1 MRNYNYYILSKQDFT
16 ALYRFGKIPLKVEFL
31 IKKEDDTVTEDNII
45 KKFFQLP
52 FFQSDEEYLLLLVD
66 DGKLENGF
74 IRMSSLLEIYPLTK
88 AAKSSYEMKF
98 HKDLIFKDIPFTGL
112 FVKLNLYFEK
122 EERILAVEILPEI
135 LLTGIAGEK
144 INLNNEIESFID
156 LKEKGKKSFDFQT
169 DYLTHLLMYDRYNP
183 FPNTDLG
190 YFYDAGEAF
199 AHSNGLPTFKGS
211 KIHAYLEEQKEK
223 LRNEKLSAIISV
235 IEEEKE
241 VTSAFKQITTI
252 NGIKQYLAAVLFFKF
267 KNEINEYGKLSKS
280 NIPKICAALI
290 DRKIHV
296 SELGLAVSLL
306 GAYFGYQAFYD
317 DYYSM
322 SSLPVFKVKQ
332 LPIKEQSTELS
343 LSKLNDKPEEETFNV
358 NDTQEKAG
366 DIYNEPL
373 LIQEIRTLS
382 NKHGSYLKKEMNSEV
397 KKAIQRIDKVVVK
410 NISDTKKYLLTN
422 YGDHVS
428 FGSKELIKIKSVIP
442 GLS

>member
-343 LSKLNDKPEEETFNV
+343 PSKLNDKPEEETFNV
-358 NDTQEKAG
+358 NDTQENAG
-366 DIYNEPL
+366 DLYNEPL

>member
-252 NGIKQYLAAVLFFKF
+252 NGIKQYLSAVLFFKF

-343 LSKLNDKPEEETFNV
+343 PSKLNDKPEEETFNV

>member
-343 LSKLNDKPEEETFNV
+343 PSKLNDKPEEETFNV

-366 DIYNEPL
+366 VTYNEPL

>member
-144 INLNNEIESFID
+144 INLNNEIDSFID

-267 KNEINEYGKLSKS
+267 KNEINEYGKISKS

-317 DYYSM
+317 YYYSM

-343 LSKLNDKPEEETFNV
+343 PSKLNDKPEEETFNV

>member
-1 MRNYNYYILSKQDFT
+1 MLLVGCNKLKPTEKAEDT
-16 ALYRFGKIPLKVEFL
+16 ATAASEWSCTNQENLNHIQAAL
-31 IKKEDDTVTEDNII
+31 KKEYLKQIDRS
-45 KKFFQLP
+45 LR
-52 FFQSDEEYLLLLVD
+52 QSDYQSDYDILDKINKGLKFEITNVRT
-66 DGKLENGF
+66 LEAESGEA
-74 IRMSSLLEIYPLTK
+74 ST
-88 AAKSSYEMKF
+88 
-98 HKDLIFKDIPFTGL
+98 T
-112 FVKLNLYFEK
+112 KLNC
-122 EERILAVEILPEI
+122 
-135 LLTGIAGEK
+135 
-144 INLNNEIESFID
+144 ESQLVISFP
-156 LKEKGKKSFDFQT
+156 KGLQK
-169 DYLTHLLMYDRYNP
+169 RAEN
-183 FPNTDLG
+183 
-190 YFYDAGEAF
+190 
-199 AHSNGLPTFKGS
+199 
-211 KIHAYLEEQKEK
+211 AYLEEQKEK

-252 NGIKQYLAAVLFFKF
+252 NGIKQYLSAVLFFKF

-343 LSKLNDKPEEETFNV
+343 PSKLNDKPEEETFNV

>member
-343 LSKLNDKPEEETFNV
+343 PSKLNDKPEEETFNV

>member
-135 LLTGIAGEK
+135 LLNGIAGEK

-223 LRNEKLSAIISV
+223 LI
-235 IEEEKE
+235 
-241 VTSAFKQITTI
+241 
-252 NGIKQYLAAVLFFKF
+252 
-267 KNEINEYGKLSKS
+267 
-280 NIPKICAALI
+280 
-290 DRKIHV
+290 
-296 SELGLAVSLL
+296 
-306 GAYFGYQAFYD
+306 
-317 DYYSM
+317 
-322 SSLPVFKVKQ
+322 
-332 LPIKEQSTELS
+332 
-343 LSKLNDKPEEETFNV
+343 
-358 NDTQEKAG
+358 
-366 DIYNEPL
+366 
-373 LIQEIRTLS
+373 
-382 NKHGSYLKKEMNSEV
+382 
-397 KKAIQRIDKVVVK
+397 
-410 NISDTKKYLLTN
+410 
-422 YGDHVS
+422 
-428 FGSKELIKIKSVIP
+428 
-442 GLS
+442 